1 METILSG
8 FISDILGVYTR
19 YYFLKIIGREKSVK
33 YLWGDSDDEANNVSH
48 SFINTFFGL
57 LVFIP
62 IIIGIVK
69 VMYILS
75 VL

>member
-33 YLWGDSDDEANNVSH
+33 YL
-48 SFINTFFGL
+48 
-57 LVFIP
+57 
-62 IIIGIVK
+62 
-69 VMYILS
+69 
-75 VL
+75 